1 MHSTLFL
8 SIREFAL
15 TIIIHYDLH
24 LFIYFVI
31 YLLLFFARTFVTVLS
46 LHRWIRWNRFKN
58 LTSPFHYVVNFT
70 HVLIGQSFILQV
82 IQQKS
87 RPVTTQVLSFFVCIN
102 SL

>member
-31 YLLLFFARTFVTVLS
+31 YLLLFFARIFVTVLR
-46 LHRWIRWNRFKN
+46 LHRWIRWNRF
-58 LTSPFHYVVNFT
+58 
-70 HVLIGQSFILQV
+70 
-82 IQQKS
+82 
-87 RPVTTQVLSFFVCIN
+87 
-102 SL
+102 